1 MDLYCVP
8 CKQAFLNENSY
19 FYHKKGKK
27 HISTINKMKGQIPTI
42 DVIDKSMFKDEAEEE
57 WIKRIS
63 YCEFIIGEIKNL
75 LPEVINDTQN

>member
-1 MDLYCVP
+1 LPGWRNELLKVRAEEIKMDLYCVP

-57 WIKRIS
+57 
-63 YCEFIIGEIKNL
+63 
-75 LPEVINDTQN
+75 